1 MDITSKVEDKVE
13 DEDADEVSG
22 NQESLD
28 ISWEDIKMV
37 QALIERCLQQY
48 LTQTEIITALQ
59 IQANIDPSFTCLVWQ
74 KLEEQNP
81 DFFYAYNI
89 RLRVKDQIVAFN
101 YLVDQHIALLQN
113 VLTPSMPQL
122 TPLDEATTPGV
133 TDPSPSPED
142 LLGIPSSATFI

>member
-1 MDITSKVEDKVE
+1 RHHTIHRPPQGKMMKVEDTNNGKDKGPE
-13 DEDADEVSG
+13 GGDQNDGE
-22 NQESLD
+22 ESMD

-59 IQANIDPSFTCLVWQ
+59 LQANIDPSFTCLVWQ

-101 YLVDQHIALLQN
+101 YLVDQQVALLQN
-113 VLTPSMPQL
+113 VLTPG
-122 TPLDEATTPGV
+122 A
-133 TDPSPSPED
+133 
-142 LLGIPSSATFI
+142 